1 MIAAKST
8 ACSSV
13 GQCWLRAW
21 ERAKAE
27 RLIPYRETLTTW
39 TVKHYTVTVTG
50 AGWSD
55 LACSCPAGR
64 SHKTCK
70 HMAVVAKAISAH
82 VLPVKGTAKRHEA
95 SGSVAPE
102 WRVPLPYGSSQP
114 LSDVGNRPVPPLL
127 DGPLT

>member
-1 MIAAKST
+1 MVSAKST

-27 RLIPYRETLTTW
+27 QLIPYRETLTTW
-39 TVKHYTVTVTG
+39 MVKHYTVTVTG

-64 SHKTCK
+64 SHKICK

-82 VLPVKGTAKRHEA
+82 VLPVKGTAKRQEA
-95 SGSVAPE
+95 PASALPV
-102 WRVPLPYGSSQP
+102 WRVPAAYRTNRLVSAVGHLHPLPAQDDP
-114 LSDVGNRPVPPLL
+114 FV
-127 DGPLT
+127 

>member
-1 MIAAKST
+1 MVTAKSP

-64 SHKTCK
+64 SRKVCK
-70 HMAVVAKAISAH
+70 HMAVVAKAISSH
-82 VLPVKGTAKRHEA
+82 VLPVKGTAKRPEVSA
-95 SGSVAPE
+95 AAAPV
-102 WRVPLPYGSSQP
+102 WRVPSPYGTGRTVH
-114 LSDVGNRPVPPLL
+114 DVGYNPIPPSVS
-127 DGPLT
+127 GPLA